1 LNNNNNNNEN
11 NNNENNSDENN
22 NNNSNKFDLARMFLP
37 WGGLSFGSVLLRK
50 EDPSY
55 ERERDKRFK
64 SYAKTPMNVLQSFAI
79 AIAVFNVPLMC
90 DVLSKVNPS
99 MNAIVEAV
107 ALGFNQNIFIKCSTA
122 IFKICVL
129 CVIVSQMILKKRL
142 PLETPMVVS
151 KLAFNILLP
160 CYLCTRV
167 AGTLTKTPLNQSLM
181 VLPFGAL
188 TQVLV
193 GTVCGVLLTKVVAN
207 VSALSTTNNKKND
220 KESSSSSSSSSSS
233 VDSVMPRLGLAACA
247 FGNTFTYL
255 SFS

>member
-1 LNNNNNNNEN
+1 
-11 NNNENNSDENN
+11 
-22 NNNSNKFDLARMFLP
+22 
-37 WGGLSFGSVLLRK
+37 
-50 EDPSY
+50 
-55 ERERDKRFK
+55 
-64 SYAKTPMNVLQSFAI
+64 
-79 AIAVFNVPLMC
+79 
-90 DVLSKVNPS
+90 
-99 MNAIVEAV
+99 
-107 ALGFNQNIFIKCSTA
+107 
-122 IFKICVL
+122 
-129 CVIVSQMILKKRL
+129 
-142 PLETPMVVS
+142 MVVS

-220 KESSSSSSSSSSS
+220 KESSSSSSSS

-247 FGNTFTYL
+247 FGNTFTLPLVFLTEVLGSANADTIAGYIALYL
-255 SFS
+255 CGWTPLLWTVGFLIIAGPTRNESILSENNVFKKFTLQVRETGKRILNELANPPFLAMVLGVIIGSNAFLRELLVPGAAAAAKVVVVVSATATTTSFHVPEIAIPSCLVQPVLLISFN